1 MKEENSQ
8 ILKAQLF
15 FGDQDIELNL
25 NLKFGI
31 VSRITSSFL
40 ISYRNPDNGEKIVV
54 DLGLNVKNFT
64 KRLHVPQFVRFVQSQ
79 NDLAM
84 NQLDGYNH
92 NKFARGAN
100 HVRSHWEYSHE
111 CVEIIKQY
119 YEKFPQVFAAVQK
132 CGKGP
137 AVNKLKDVY
146 GNEDQAA
153 VQKIKEI
160 LTWIESL
167 PISQLP
173 YVEMGFDSLDKK
185 IIESLNQH
193 RQTVQNDF

>member
-1 MKEENSQ
+1 M
-8 ILKAQLF
+8 F

-25 NLKFGI
+25 KLKFGI

-111 CVEIIKQY
+111 CVEIIK
-119 YEKFPQVFAAVQK
+119 
-132 CGKGP
+132 
-137 AVNKLKDVY
+137 
-146 GNEDQAA
+146 
-153 VQKIKEI
+153 
-160 LTWIESL
+160 
-167 PISQLP
+167 
-173 YVEMGFDSLDKK
+173 
-185 IIESLNQH
+185 
-193 RQTVQNDF
+193 